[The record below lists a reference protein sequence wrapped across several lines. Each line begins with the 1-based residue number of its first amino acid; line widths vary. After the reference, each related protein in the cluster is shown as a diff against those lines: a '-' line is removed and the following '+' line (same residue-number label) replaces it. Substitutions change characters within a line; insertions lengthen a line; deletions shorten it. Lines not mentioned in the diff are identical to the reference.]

1 MSSCVS
7 DGNDASM
14 IESEG
19 EIEKGVTLLSMICG
33 WMEKLCGKTG
43 SLTTT
48 KNKKAS
54 ITRLNLFNILS
65 FFTKVNELQE

>member
-1 MSSCVS
+1 
-7 DGNDASM
+7 M

-19 EIEKGVTLLSMICG
+19 ESEKRVTLLSMSCG
-33 WMEKLCGKTG
+33 WMEKLCGKTA

-48 KNKKAS
+48 KNKKPS
-54 ITRLNLFNILS
+54 ITPLNLFNILS